1 MAKSNLLRILNFVD
15 FIHVCNIIISN
26 KENFILKCKYTH
38 KRKLS
43 DLIPSYKVNL
53 TRFSHDP
60 NKVISNFSS
69 YALTEDEKSFLCKEL
84 RFCIP
89 RKKIEYADIL
99 TKFESLYRDTI
110 LFEMKCETRDFL
122 KRKLK
127 DICFSTLKLY
137 SFEKVE
143 KDLSEGKSLLK
154 VNTY

>member
-1 MAKSNLLRILNFVD
+1 MAKSNLSHILNFVD
-15 FIHVCNIIISN
+15 FSHVCNIIISN
-26 KENFILKCKYTH
+26 KEKFILKCKYTH

-60 NKVISNFSS
+60 NKVTSNFSS
-69 YALTEDEKSFLCKEL
+69 YVTKDEKNLLCKEL

-89 RKKIEYADIL
+89 PKKIEYADIL
-99 TKFESLYRDTI
+99 TKFELLYRDTI
-110 LFEMKCETRDFL
+110 LFEMKSKTRDFL

-137 SFEKVE
+137 SFGKVE

-154 VNTY
+154 VNSY